1 MNRKR
6 GYLYILL
13 AAMIYSTTEV
23 ALKGLGGVFAPMQI
37 TVERVLIGA
46 LFLLPF
52 ALRSLRRNAIR
63 LTRSDW
69 SYFALLGFLTV
80 TLHMSLLQMAV
91 LHMDASATSIIYS
104 GNPVFALAAAHLILH
119 EPLKRNHLIAI
130 GIELIGILFILNPAK
145 LEVSPRGFA
154 EILTATVLF
163 AMYGTLCK
171 LRIPRLGGLVIT
183 TFNMALGGLEL
194 LALLLLGHIPAV
206 GALYRSLGLDIF
218 ADVPFFTGF
227 TLRSALLLCYVGIF
241 CAAIGFLLT
250 AKITEY
256 TSATEASFVYLIKPV
271 LATLLAVVC
280 FRETISVNR
289 MIGLVFFLAAS
300 LCVSVPVL
308 REMRRDAVAAQSPR

>member
-13 AAMIYSTTEV
+13 AAMIFSTTEV

-52 ALRSLRRNAIR
+52 ALRSLRRNNIR

-69 SYFALLGFLTV
+69 GYFALLGFLTV

-130 GIELIGILFILNPAK
+130 GVELIGILFILNPAK

-154 EILTATVLF
+154 EILTATILF

-171 LRIPRLGGLVIT
+171 LRIPRLGGL
-183 TFNMALGGLEL
+183 EL

-206 GALYRSLGLDIF
+206 GTLYRSLGLDIF

-241 CAAIGFLLT
+241 CAAFGFLLT

-300 LCVSVPVL
+300 LCVSLPVL
-308 REMRRDAVAAQSPR
+308 REMRRDAVTAQPPR

>member
-52 ALRSLRRNAIR
+52 ALCSLRQNAIR

-130 GIELIGILFILNPAK
+130 GVELIGILFILNPAK

-183 TFNMALGGLEL
+183 TFNMVLGGLE
-194 LALLLLGHIPAV
+194 LLLLGHIPAV

-218 ADVPFFTGF
+218 ADVPFFAGF

-308 REMRRDAVAAQSPR
+308 REMRRDAVTAQPPR

>member
-13 AAMIYSTTEV
+13 AAMIFSTTEV

-130 GIELIGILFILNPAK
+130 GVELIGILFILNPAK

-154 EILTATVLF
+154 EILTATILF

-171 LRIPRLGGLVIT
+171 LRIPR
-183 TFNMALGGLEL
+183 LGGLEL

-227 TLRSALLLCYVGIF
+227 TLRSALLLCYVGVF

-280 FRETISVNR
+280 FHEAISVNR

-308 REMRRDAVAAQSPR
+308 REMRRDAVTAQPPR

>member
-13 AAMIYSTTEV
+13 AAMIFSTTEV

-52 ALRSLRRNAIR
+52 ALCSLRQNAIR

-130 GIELIGILFILNPAK
+130 GVELIGILFILNPAK

-171 LRIPRLGGLVIT
+171 LRIPRLGGL
-183 TFNMALGGLEL
+183 EL

-218 ADVPFFTGF
+218 ADVPFFAGF

-308 REMRRDAVAAQSPR
+308 REMRRDAVTAQPPR

>member
-130 GIELIGILFILNPAK
+130 GVELIGILFILNPAK

-171 LRIPRLGGLVIT
+171 LRIPRLGGL
-183 TFNMALGGLEL
+183 EL

-206 GALYRSLGLDIF
+206 GTLYRSLGLDIF

-308 REMRRDAVAAQSPR
+308 REMRRDAVTAQPPR